1 MVLLVTQAGRQ
12 LLRAVPIDTVITNML
27 AVQQG
32 IPISGLY
39 GSCHD
44 IPIIGIEAGTHEKPS
59 AFATAIQTYLSLLQ
73 VNIYL

>member
-1 MVLLVTQAGRQ
+1 
-12 LLRAVPIDTVITNML
+12 ML